1 MLVAFVARIHLGLL
15 ALGLLC
21 SVATSVAHAQLPPY
35 WSGTTAAFYEL
46 PTEDIQNRALGS
58 VYRFQRFTPSAVLTA
73 NSDGV
78 IAYRIL
84 YVSMD
89 ANGDK
94 RLVSGAL
101 LMPVR
106 VYAPQRPIL
115 GLAVGSQGMAD
126 ACASSRGIATS
137 TNYDLT
143 YMRMALDLGWAVA
156 VTDYQG
162 LGTTVNTFPAS
173 VTDEHV
179 QVVGTVLG
187 RNVLDSVRAAR
198 LLNTQFNNDRA
209 AYFPWKFAISG
220 NMSLSSKVVLWGY
233 SEGGAASA
241 WAGELQPTYAPE
253 LKLVGVAAGGV
264 PADMLRVGRAINNP
278 SNIQNVSF
286 GALVAA
292 SIGYAEA
299 YEELRGDLAQAN
311 LSNTGWSLVSNVK
324 EQCLVEQILE
334 GFGGYT
340 AQELTADGSNLLDDP
355 LWQARFDENK
365 LGYGKPPV
373 PVFLYHGVLD
383 EAIEYNQARDLARSY
398 CNQGV
403 RVNWNPYFGDH
414 VTGYVQGMGAALDFL
429 NNRVNGWFTN
439 AIVCSAIY

>member
-1 MLVAFVARIHLGLL
+1 MLDAFLTRSRLGLL

-21 SVATSVAHAQLPPY
+21 CVATSSAGAQLPPY
-35 WSGTTAAFYEL
+35 WSGSTAAFYEL
-46 PTEDIQNRALGS
+46 PSADIQNRALGS
-58 VYRFQRFTPSAVLTA
+58 IYRFQRFTPSAVLTV

-78 IAYRIL
+78 IAYRVM
-84 YVSMD
+84 YVSTD

-94 RLVSGAL
+94 RLVTGAI

-106 VYAPQRPIL
+106 VYAPSRPIL

-126 ACASSRGIATS
+126 LCASSRGIATS

-162 LGTTVNTFPAS
+162 LGTTVNTFPQG

-198 LLNTQFNNDRA
+198 QLNTQFNNDRA

-220 NMSLSSKVVLWGY
+220 NMSLASKVVLWGY

-264 PADMLRVGRAINNP
+264 PADMLRVGRAMDNP
-278 SNIQNVSF
+278 SNLQNVSF

-292 SIGYAEA
+292 SIGYAQA
-299 YEELRGDLAQAN
+299 YEELRDDLAEEN
-311 LSNTGWSLVSNVK
+311 LSPTGRSLVSSVK
-324 EQCLVEQILE
+324 GQCLIDQIIE
-334 GFGGYT
+334 GFGGYR
-340 AQELTADGSNLLDDP
+340 ARDLTADGRNLLDDP

-403 RVNWNPYFGDH
+403 RVSWNPYFGDH
-414 VTGYVQGMGAALDFL
+414 VTGYLQGMGAALDFL